1 MLISVQVYSCNH
13 HYSIALAC
21 TGTGIKTSL
30 KKKKN
35 QEKSLKRT
43 PAVGVMQMQK
53 LRAAQDATSTFTQLL
68 NSDFLLGSFQDK
80 IEPGLQY

>member
-1 MLISVQVYSCNH
+1 MDILLFFFLPIYSSLKHAHLLCLRFHMLISVQVYSCNSN

-21 TGTGIKTSL
+21 TETEIKNKL
-30 KKKKN
+30 KKKYR

-53 LRAAQDATSTFTQLL
+53 LRSLF
-68 NSDFLLGSFQDK
+68 
-80 IEPGLQY
+80 

>member
-1 MLISVQVYSCNH
+1 MLISVQVYSCNSN

-21 TGTGIKTSL
+21 TETEIKNKL
-30 KKKKN
+30 KKKYR

-53 LRAAQDATSTFTQLL
+53 LRSLFWEQSCE
-68 NSDFLLGSFQDK
+68 SFPFK
-80 IEPGLQY
+80 ARSRSEYRPGISCLS